1 MMSPTQT
8 TAKKIKQAGKA
19 PNYYP
24 SSRRFYVHGQQSND
38 SMGPPVGMMSPTH
51 NSNSMDGFNTMTF
64 RAVTAGTPQPGGLQQ
79 PVQQQ
84 QQPMQQQQQ
93 QIMVTSNQ
101 AASYGGAPMASAP
114 QPMGVALDPLFVA
127 PPPKTHK
134 ALHSDIYL
142 RYIENLAAKRPTL
155 TDFHSTLTPRKNQ
168 QSINPNRNLPT
179 HWFKD
184 GLPPAHQANVV
195 EALW

>member
-1 MMSPTQT
+1 MDLTHFPTSYT
-8 TAKKIKQAGKA
+8 L
-19 PNYYP
+19 
-24 SSRRFYVHGQQSND
+24 SL
-38 SMGPPVGMMSPTH
+38 VGMMSPTH

-64 RAVTAGTPQPGGLQQ
+64 RAVTAGTPQPGGLPQ

-134 ALHSDIYL
+134 ALHSDVSYWLGDYCYDI
-142 RYIENLAAKRPTL
+142 
-155 TDFHSTLTPRKNQ
+155 
-168 QSINPNRNLPT
+168 
-179 HWFKD
+179 
-184 GLPPAHQANVV
+184 
-195 EALW
+195 